1 MLTVELARLSS
12 RRAAWFCF
20 TRTVFSWTSRS
31 FGPTRNCTA
40 STARA
45 PSSSNPRE
53 LVENAVDACR
63 GVSDRR
69 AAKVTISVSKCAER
83 GCLVLKVGDN
93 GAGIVDPDESIQLG
107 KSTKGEDEDG
117 PNFGVGLSAVCVYA
131 GELRLVTSRRGV
143 PEALRRHYRVRD
155 KKIVCE
161 QSSVL
166 PSPSDDSGTVVVVAL
181 PAGGGGDL
189 TEKVAEYVRRFNLV
203 PHFHTT
209 IRFEARGCLSDMR
222 IEVRP
227 HGDAAWA
234 AYLPPAAGD
243 AEDVKS
249 SKSGAAHA
257 VAEEPSRIPCSV
269 SVALFERD
277 DDDDDDGD
285 GDAAEREQ
293 QQPVKVR
300 CVRLANGLPL
310 ADDLSSTSCGLFR
323 AVRDVD
329 WGNFGIAVLGGSRA
343 AQQPT
348 AKTNARP
355 CQFVVR
361 GPPHLA
367 AVWVAVHVDA
377 TGKFAS
383 FTKTSSRAIIKVQSE
398 ASRAKSRNASRRCG
412 AITRPSSRRV
422 SNAAAKPSARSR
434 CPNSRRPSPK
444 SRAPLSRRASLAR
457 WSISSRRT
465 RTGWTASDTRSKES
479 WSTPFYIQR
488 PSRTKG

>member
-1 MLTVELARLSS
+1 MDVSFL
-12 RRAAWFCF
+12 
-20 TRTVFSWTSRS
+20 RT
-31 FGPTRNCTA
+31 
-40 STARA
+40 
-45 PSSSNPRE
+45 NPKLYGFDGEGAQFFQSLRE

-155 KKIVCE
+155 KTIVCE

-249 SKSGAAHA
+249 SKSGSAHA

-329 WGNFGIAVLGGSRA
+329 WGNFGIAVLGGSEA
-343 AQQPT
+343 A
-348 AKTNARP
+348 AADSEDERARP

-383 FTKTSSRAIIKVQSE
+383 FTKNQLPSDYQGSKRSISREVEK
-398 ASRAKSRNASRRCG
+398 C
-412 AITRPSSRRV
+412 
-422 SNAAAKPSARSR
+422 
-434 CPNSRRPSPK
+434 
-444 SRAPLSRRASLAR
+444 LASLRSDHPTIFPTRLECRSETIREESLPKLEEAISEIACA
-457 WSISSRRT
+457 SITPGFT
-465 RTGWTASDTRSKES
+465 RKMVDLVAADSHRMDR
-479 WSTPFYIQR
+479 FRHAI
-488 PSRTKG
+488 KGNLVHAFLHPATFEDEIEDDAGIVVV